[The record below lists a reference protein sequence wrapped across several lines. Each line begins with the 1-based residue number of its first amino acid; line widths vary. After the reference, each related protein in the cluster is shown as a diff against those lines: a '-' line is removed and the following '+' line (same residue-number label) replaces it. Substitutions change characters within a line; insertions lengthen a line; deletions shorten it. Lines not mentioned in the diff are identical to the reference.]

1 MSTFEERLKSVEWSR
16 YHHAYGA
23 AEDVPELL
31 LAIANADADSDAFE
45 GAMDALW
52 GNVIHQGT
60 RWGVTS
66 KTVPFFIELL
76 ASGPE
81 QARRFVLSYLHNLAV
96 GFPESLFPGHF
107 PLDEVSEIAT
117 RLEALGPPQSALD
130 GDIFDSTEPVV
141 MEHQNDFN
149 ALWER
154 DCFVAVE
161 RAVPTVAGLVED
173 ADDELALGAIAF
185 LSTFPR
191 QRAISDAVLWKVA
204 RDPRAVGRR
213 GPALVALSRLSGGQA
228 PSGVIEAARVLMDA
242 DEGLDGL
249 YAACAEVLGLERP
262 SEVARRRLSRSKV
275 SGECPFAGEIS
286 SLVSLCMEKAPP
298 SDPAEALE
306 QLVSLL
312 AGANGYKKLDVLA
325 RLLAFAFPQQAG
337 ATLTPPQRIAVQAAV
352 DHAIWM
358 GTAIFANQ
366 AQLFRKHGLPDDR
379 EKLRALVT

>member
-1 MSTFEERLKSVEWSR
+1 MRTFEERLKSVEWSR

-31 LAIANADADSDAFE
+31 LAIANADADPDAFE

-76 ASGPE
+76 ASGPRRT
-81 QARRFVLSYLHNLAV
+81 RRFVLTYLHDLAV
-96 GFPESLFPGHF
+96 GSPESLFPAHF
-107 PLDEVSEIAT
+107 PLDEVREIAT
-117 RLEALGPPQSALD
+117 KLEALGPPQSALD
-130 GDIFDSTEPVV
+130 GNIFDSTEPVV
-141 MEHQNDFN
+141 VEHQDDFN

-173 ADDELALGAIAF
+173 TDDELALGAIAF

-204 RDPRAVGRR
+204 RDPKAVGRR
-213 GPALVALSRLSGGQA
+213 GVALVALSRLSGGNA
-228 PSGVIEAARVLMDA
+228 PSGVIDAARVLMDA
-242 DEGLDGL
+242 DDGLDGL

-262 SEVARRRLSRSKV
+262 SEIARRRLSRSTV
-275 SGECPFAGEIS
+275 SGECPFTGEVS
-286 SLVSLCMEKAPP
+286 SLVSLCVGKAPP

-306 QLVSLL
+306 QLVTLL
-312 AGANGYKKLDVLA
+312 AKAKGFKKLDVLA
-325 RLLAFAFPQQAG
+325 RLLDLAFPQRPDAE
-337 ATLTPPQRIAVQAAV
+337 LTAAQRVAVHAAV
-352 DHAIWM
+352 DHGLWM
-358 GTAIFANQ
+358 GNMILPNQ
-366 AQLFRKHGLPDDR
+366 AEIFRNHGLPEDR